1 MNNAFQRIRASEA
14 RNAHIDQDLQISD
27 EELFTFT
34 ESLRDL
40 YGAGVTLGEML
51 RQLQRTTNNA
61 LFAVGLGVVIS
72 DIENGQRLSEALARY
87 PRCFGEDYCALIRA
101 AEQSGKWT
109 RRRDKYGEIRE
120 GILDMLV
127 AYLRRRHTVRQR
139 VKAGLLYPAMVGV
152 LVVVALTII
161 IFYILPT
168 LKDFFAQ
175 LSNPAQQTT
184 FTWAVFTAGQLA
196 QDYWYL
202 PPLAAGL
209 IGLLGWWSWHYGAG
223 RQRWMHYQ
231 LRLRGIGPVFVQL
244 HTGEVMWL
252 MGTLFAAGMTPQE
265 VLSVLVASTRNL
277 EISAALEVARE
288 YLYQGVNFAEALRR
302 AHWIFDDK
310 TNMVVTTAQKT
321 GNLGTALQNYAGQL
335 FEKVDRQTESL
346 VKMLEPALICVAGVI
361 IGLIAI
367 AFYGAIS
374 DAITSIAR

>member
-1 MNNAFQRIRASEA
+1 
-14 RNAHIDQDLQISD
+14 
-27 EELFTFT
+27 
-34 ESLRDL
+34 
-40 YGAGVTLGEML
+40 
-51 RQLQRTTNNA
+51 
-61 LFAVGLGVVIS
+61 
-72 DIENGQRLSEALARY
+72 
-87 PRCFGEDYCALIRA
+87 
-101 AEQSGKWT
+101 
-109 RRRDKYGEIRE
+109 
-120 GILDMLV
+120 
-127 AYLRRRHTVRQR
+127 
-139 VKAGLLYPAMVGV
+139 
-152 LVVVALTII
+152 
-161 IFYILPT
+161 
-168 LKDFFAQ
+168 
-175 LSNPAQQTT
+175 
-184 FTWAVFTAGQLA
+184 
-196 QDYWYL
+196 
-202 PPLAAGL
+202 
-209 IGLLGWWSWHYGAG
+209 
-223 RQRWMHYQ
+223 
-231 LRLRGIGPVFVQL
+231 
-244 HTGEVMWL
+244 